1 MTASKMK
8 PRGRRLAVTGV
19 RGIVQEV
26 FTISRFHHVIAV
38 FGSIDEA
45 AAEWERTPE
54 LDEVAESE
62 PAPGAPIP
70 VRFWGTRGSLS
81 APLDETAVR
90 AKIRQAL
97 LAACERGLADAE
109 AIDAFIDRE
118 LPFSVRGTF
127 GGNTSCVEI
136 GGGGDDYLLCDLGT
150 GVREFGNQVIAEH
163 GPARP
168 HCFNVFLSHVHWDH
182 IMGFPFFAPAY
193 IAGNRIRIH
202 GCHKTL
208 REAMC
213 ASNRR
218 RAFRCRSAR
227 CPRRSS
233 SSSWSPASS
242 TGSAAFAVSAIKQSH
257 EGDSYGYRFSRG
269 GKSIVYSTDCEHK
282 DYGRSTRTIRSSSSS
297 ATPTW

>member
-1 MTASKMK
+1 M
-8 PRGRRLAVTGV
+8 
-19 RGIVQEV
+19 
-26 FTISRFHHVIAV
+26 
-38 FGSIDEA
+38 
-45 AAEWERTPE
+45 
-54 LDEVAESE
+54 
-62 PAPGAPIP
+62 
-70 VRFWGTRGSLS
+70 RFWGTRGSLS
-81 APLDETAVR
+81 APLDATAVR

-136 GGGGDDYLLCDLGT
+136 GGGSDDYLLCDLGT
-150 GVREFGNQVIAEH
+150 GVREFGNHVIAEH

-208 REAMC
+208 REAMVRQQSAPC
-213 ASNRR
+213 FPGQFGSLPARDRVHRAGARR
-218 RAFRCRSAR
+218 RIPGRRLFGQRDQAVAR
-227 CPRRSS
+227 GRFLRLPVLPRRQVDRLFDRLRAQGSVLDENYPSS
-233 SSSWSPASS
+233 SSS
-242 TGSAAFAVSAIKQSH
+242 G
-257 EGDSYGYRFSRG
+257 
-269 GKSIVYSTDCEHK
+269 
-282 DYGRSTRTIRSSSSS
+282 
-297 ATPTW
+297 TPTW